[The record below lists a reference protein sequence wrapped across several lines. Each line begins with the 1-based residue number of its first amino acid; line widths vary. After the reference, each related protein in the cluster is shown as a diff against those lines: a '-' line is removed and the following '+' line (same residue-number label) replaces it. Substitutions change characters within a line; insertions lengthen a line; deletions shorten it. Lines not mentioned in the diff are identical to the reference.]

1 MTRLTRPPWRSLLYV
16 PAHQKRF
23 IDKAA
28 ERGADAIILDLE
40 DGVPEPQKT
49 YAREVLA
56 ENAERLQ
63 AQGATVLVRINRSW
77 RHAWRDLEAAFG
89 AGITTLLIPKVEAKA
104 QLEVIDEM
112 LTDLEGSSGH
122 QQTALIPLIESAQG
136 LIAAA
141 DILRASSRLVAVI
154 PGNEDVA
161 AELGLE
167 PTPETML
174 YTYMPLILAARAA
187 RIALYGLIGSGAN
200 FRDLEAYHARVAFAK
215 KWGFQGATCV
225 HPTQVSVLNEVFQ
238 ASEADLVW
246 ARAVVAA
253 FEAAGGEPTNLEG
266 TMVDRPVYDRAQ
278 RLLH

>member
-16 PAHQKRF
+16 PAHQERF

-28 ERGADAIILDLE
+28 DRGADAIILDLE

-49 YAREVLA
+49 HARKLLVGNTEK
-56 ENAERLQ
+56 LQ
-63 AQGATVLVRINRSW
+63 SQGTTVLVRINRSW
-77 RHAWRDLEAAFG
+77 RHAWRDLEAAFE
-89 AGITTLLIPKVEAKA
+89 AGVSTLLIPKVKASA

-112 LTDLEGSSGH
+112 LTDLEGSAQP

-136 LIAAA
+136 LTAAS
-141 DILRASSRLVAVI
+141 DILRASTRLVAVI
-154 PGNEDVA
+154 PGNEDIA

-174 YTYMPLILAARAA
+174 YAYMPLILAARAA
-187 RIALYGLIGSGAN
+187 RVALYGLIGSGAN
-200 FRDLEAYHARVAFAK
+200 FRDLEAYHARAAFAK

-253 FEAAGGEPTNLEG
+253 FEAGGGEPTNFEG
-266 TMVDRPVYDRAQ
+266 TMVDQPVYERAR
-278 RLLH
+278 RLLP